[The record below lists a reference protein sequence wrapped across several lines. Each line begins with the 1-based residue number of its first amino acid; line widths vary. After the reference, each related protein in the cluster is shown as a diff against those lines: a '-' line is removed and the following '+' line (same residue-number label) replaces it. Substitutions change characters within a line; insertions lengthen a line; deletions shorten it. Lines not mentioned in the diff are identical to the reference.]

1 MKLFSIRFFTSHFV
15 PLVPYRTKMMLNKFV
30 YLCQINFVIFVQKR
44 LVHAQNLTQICWV
57 KFPSPLKKFFT
68 FIPNFLSDKVDRER
82 LFSEFQSTLVKVILK
97 PNVSFVILYGIMH
110 FLQNE
115 TITLRR
121 FLILYHLLF
130 TLSGADPG
138 LILGCCKIL
147 RKKLKIEMT

>member
-1 MKLFSIRFFTSHFV
+1 M
-15 PLVPYRTKMMLNKFV
+15 
-30 YLCQINFVIFVQKR
+30 
-44 LVHAQNLTQICWV
+44 
-57 KFPSPLKKFFT
+57 
-68 FIPNFLSDKVDRER
+68 LSDKVDRER

-97 PNVSFVILYGIMH
+97 PNVSVVILYGIMH

-121 FLILYHLLF
+121 FLILFHLLF

-147 RKKLKIEMT
+147 QKKLKIEMT